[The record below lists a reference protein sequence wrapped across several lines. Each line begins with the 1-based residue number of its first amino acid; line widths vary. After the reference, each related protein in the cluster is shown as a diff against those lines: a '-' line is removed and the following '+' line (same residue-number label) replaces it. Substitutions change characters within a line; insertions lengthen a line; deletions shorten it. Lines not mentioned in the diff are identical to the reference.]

1 MKRAWLR
8 QWARLSMIGR
18 VMVSASLALV
28 VAGALLLFVSTTREA
43 DFARVQLEEHLAS
56 EMDSV
61 VLVLSDWVVL
71 GDYANVEQELRQ
83 RVKRSDI
90 QRVAFVSTRG
100 KTLEAADQ
108 SVAAHAPA
116 WFARWF
122 GVPAPQA
129 SRVLEVGGREYG
141 QLIIEM
147 TATPAHNRLWGAL
160 LSHLMILAVALLI
173 DFIGILLILKSG
185 MKPLAALEA
194 ATSALAAGKLSSR
207 IPSQGS
213 PELAR
218 VINAFN
224 RMAAALEG
232 AQDNLREESERY
244 AVTLSS
250 IGDGVIATDVDG
262 CVTFMNP
269 IAEALAGW
277 KMDEALGRS
286 VLQVFRVINETS
298 REALECPVGR
308 ALREGRVVGL
318 AQHSLLIARDGTER
332 PIADSAAPIRHP
344 DGHIGGAV
352 LVFRDQSEERA
363 TDLALRKLSL
373 AVEQSPESI
382 VITNLNA
389 EIEYVNQAFLR
400 VTGYD
405 REEVIGQNPSILDSG
420 KTPPENF
427 VAMWS
432 ALSQGQSWKGEF
444 YNKRKDGI
452 DYVEFAIVTPIH
464 QPDGNIS
471 HYVAVKED
479 ITEKKRVAVEL
490 DAHRHHLEELVEHRT
505 MELEA
510 ARQQAEAANHA
521 KSSFLANMSHEIRTP
536 MNAILGLSHL
546 MRRDGATQEQTER
559 LAKINGAGRHL
570 LSIINNILDLSKIEA
585 GRLQL
590 ESTDFHLSAIL
601 DNVSS
606 LIAHAAEAKG
616 LAIKVDGDAVPVWLK
631 GDPTRLRQAL
641 LNFAGNAVK
650 FTERGSI
657 ALRAKLL
664 EDSGDNLLVRFE
676 VQDTGI
682 GIVPDKL
689 HKVFDAF
696 EQADVSTTR
705 KYGGTGLGLAITRRL
720 VGLMGGEAGVDSTPG
735 AGSTFWFTA
744 RLQRGHGILP
754 AAPEM
759 GELDNEATLRR
770 RHGGTRILLAED
782 DPINREVAVELL
794 LGVHLAVDTAEDG
807 RAALAKAKSGAYALI
822 LMDMQMPHMD
832 GLEATR
838 AIRALPGW
846 ETKPILAMTA
856 NAFDEDRRACEVAGM
871 DDFVAKPVD
880 PDTLFAALLKW
891 LPRPAVEQ
899 AGAVPAAGHFI
910 PPAPTFSPDAEQDL
924 RARLMALPGVDA
936 AAGLKVVRN
945 QGERYVA
952 LLGELVDKHADVVAT
967 LRTSRAT
974 GDMEQARRVVHSLK
988 GAAGTLGAVHLQTQA
1003 AELEAA
1009 LQTGRPEAE
1018 IESLATALEATQ
1030 AILAV
1035 AVSELTQSVSM
1046 SS

>member
-1 MKRAWLR
+1 MF
-8 QWARLSMIGR
+8 
-18 VMVSASLALV
+18 SASLALA
-28 VAGALLLFVSTTREA
+28 VAGALLLFVSTAREA
-43 DFARVQLEEHLAS
+43 DFAQVQLEEHLAS

-61 VLVLSDWVVL
+61 LLVLSDWVVL

-90 QRVAFVSTRG
+90 QRISFTSTRG
-100 KTLEAADQ
+100 KTLEAGDQ
-108 SVAAHAPA
+108 STVSRAPV
-116 WFARWF
+116 WFARWS
-122 GVPAPQA
+122 GVTSPQA
-129 SRVLEVGGREYG
+129 SRALKVGGRDYG
-141 QLIIEM
+141 QLTIEM
-147 TATPAHNRLWGAL
+147 TATPAHNRLWEAL

-194 ATSALAAGKLSSR
+194 GASALAAGKLSSR
-207 IPSQGS
+207 IPPQGS

-218 VINAFN
+218 VIIAFN
-224 RMAAALEG
+224 LMAEALEE
-232 AQDNLREESERY
+232 AQNDLREESERH

-269 IAEALAGW
+269 MAEVLTGW
-277 KMDEALGRS
+277 KTDEALGRS
-286 VLQVFRVINETS
+286 VLRVFRIINETS
-298 REALECPVGR
+298 REEVECPVGR
-308 ALREGRVVGL
+308 CLREGVVVER
-318 AQHSLLIARDGTER
+318 ANTLLVARDDTER
-332 PIADSAAPIRHP
+332 PIANSAAPIRHP

-352 LVFRDQSEERA
+352 LVFRDQTEERA
-363 TDLALRKLSL
+363 ADLALRKLSL

-382 VITNLNA
+382 VITNLDA
-389 EIEYVNQAFLR
+389 EIEYVNKAFLR
-400 VTGYD
+400 ISGYR
-405 REEVIGQNPSILDSG
+405 REEVIGQNPRILNSG
-420 KTPPENF
+420 QTLPET
-427 VAMWS
+427 VAAMWA

-444 YNKRKDGI
+444 HNRRKDGS
-452 DYVEFAIVTPIH
+452 DFVEFAIVSPIQ
-464 QPDGNIS
+464 QPDGSIS

-479 ITEKKRVAVEL
+479 ITEKKRVAMEL
-490 DAHRHHLEELVEHRT
+490 DAHRHHLEELVEQRT
-505 MELEA
+505 MELVA
-510 ARQQAEAANHA
+510 AQQLAETANRA
-521 KSSFLANMSHEIRTP
+521 KSTFLANMSHEIRTP
-536 MNAILGLSHL
+536 MNAILGLTHL
-546 MRRDGATQEQTER
+546 MKRAGATPAQVER

-570 LSIINNILDLSKIEA
+570 LSIINDILDLSKIEA

-601 DNVSS
+601 DNIHS
-606 LIAHAAEAKG
+606 LIAESAEAKG
-616 LAIKVDGDAVPVWLK
+616 LAITVDGNAVPVWLK

-664 EDSGDNLLVRFE
+664 EDSDDDLLVRFE

-720 VGLMGGEAGVDSTPG
+720 VGLMGGEAGVDSTPDT
-735 AGSTFWFTA
+735 GSTFWFTA

-759 GELDNEATLRR
+759 GESDSEATLRR
-770 RHGGTRILLAED
+770 CHGGTRILLAED

-794 LGVHLAVDTAEDG
+794 HGVSLAVETAEDG
-807 RAALAKAKSGAYALI
+807 RAALSKAKSGAYALI

-856 NAFDEDRRACEVAGM
+856 NAFDEDRRACEAAGM

-891 LPRPAVEQ
+891 LPRHATELDGVVPIAEGLPD
-899 AGAVPAAGHFI
+899 GAVPAAGHFI
-910 PPAPTFSPDAEQDL
+910 PPAPTFLPATEEDL
-924 RARLMALPGVDA
+924 HARLATLPGVDV

-945 QGERYVA
+945 QVERYVA
-952 LLGELVDKHADVVAT
+952 MLGNLVDKHANVVAT
-967 LRTSRAT
+967 LRTCRAT

-1009 LQTGRPEAE
+1009 LRTGRPEAE
-1018 IESLATALEATQ
+1018 IESLATAIEDTQ
-1030 AILAV
+1030 A
-1035 AVSELTQSVSM
+1035 ELTAAVRVLAQSVSLN
-1046 SS
+1046 S